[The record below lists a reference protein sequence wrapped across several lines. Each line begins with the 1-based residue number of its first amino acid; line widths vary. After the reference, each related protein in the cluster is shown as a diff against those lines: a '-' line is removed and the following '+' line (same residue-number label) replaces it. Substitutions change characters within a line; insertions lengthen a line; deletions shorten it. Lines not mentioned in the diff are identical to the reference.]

1 MKAQEIVEKI
11 AAMDGVMLAS
21 IFDVE
26 EGMPLA
32 GKSNSPELDVE
43 EVTANMGQM
52 AMHGRRFDKSVA
64 TQVGQLESCML
75 TMDDVCLVFVF
86 SNDIAQ
92 VGIYA
97 IVRSDSPAAPA
108 LVMRSIMT
116 FFSQLKI

>member
-43 EVTANMGQM
+43 EVTANMVRWRCMG
-52 AMHGRRFDKSVA
+52 GVSTNPWPRRWDS
-64 TQVGQLESCML
+64 S
-75 TMDDVCLVFVF
+75 
-86 SNDIAQ
+86 
-92 VGIYA
+92 
-97 IVRSDSPAAPA
+97 SPAC
-108 LVMRSIMT
+108 
-116 FFSQLKI
+116 